1 MATSMSIPYSTNTQP
16 AKRYCFHPPVGSGIS
31 FVAVIRLFSLPARQ
45 QAYPAADVFRAC
57 GSGSRLYTKLYGAY
71 QIRRFTW
78 EHNGRSCDEAARPRA
93 AQLPAAEQLSS
104 CAPVRVPRRQRRGR
118 GHLSWRGTAPRQPC
132 AGGLP
137 RCRRGGGKRRFL
149 PRPSRIRDSGRG
161 SEWRAA

>member
-71 QIRRFTW
+71 QIRRCTW
-78 EHNGRSCDEAARPRA
+78 EHNWKEFVRGCASAGGTASN
-93 AQLPAAEQLSS
+93 AEQLSS

-118 GHLSWRGTAPRQPC
+118 GHLSWPGTARHRPC

-149 PRPSRIRDSGRG
+149 LRPSRIRDSGRE